1 MQTKV
6 KTVTGAK
13 SGEYS
18 RFLSFHGRNPDVL
31 NSIANLSNDEV
42 FTPPEFANKML
53 DTLEKAWGESNNGES
68 IWSNPDLKFLDPF
81 TKSGVFLRE
90 IASRL
95 ITGLESE
102 IPDLQDRVD
111 HILTKQVFG
120 IATTHLT
127 SLMAR
132 RSLYC
137 SKKANGKHSVTKK
150 FKDESGNIWFEP
162 LPHKWGKGT
171 VRELTMDE
179 SGNEVERFVDGKC
192 KYCGAS
198 KRDFD
203 REDGLELHAYGLI
216 HNDDP
221 QKWIG
226 EIFGSEMQFDV
237 IIGNPPYQL
246 STGGTG
252 GAGVQASPIYNH
264 FVQQAKA
271 LQPRFLSMVTPSRW
285 FSGGMGLDAFRKE
298 MLSDSRLRVICDY
311 PDSNQIFRGTQIKGG
326 VSYFLW
332 DRDNPGK
339 VLVTNNS
346 SEGRVSTLERDLL
359 EPGSDVFIRY
369 NEAISILRKVLQSE
383 VKSGAQTHGLPDERK
398 FMNLVSSIGAFGL
411 DTTFKGESAK
421 RQGDLKVYRNGGV
434 GYIPR
439 SEIQKS
445 LDVIDKWKVF
455 IPRAGSGSDSFPHSI
470 LGKPF
475 VGKPG
480 EISSW
485 TYMHIGPFD
494 SEIETRNA
502 ISYICTRFFRFLVL
516 QHKSTQDATRA
527 VYSFVPMQNFSEAW
541 TDEKLFSQYGI
552 TDDEAAFINSL
563 IRPMELEVD

>member
-1 MQTKV
+1 MSPVQTKV
-6 KTVTGAK
+6 KTMTGAK

-42 FTPPEFANKML
+42 FTPPEFANKIL
-53 DTLEKAWGESNNGES
+53 DTLEKAWAESNNGENL
-68 IWSNPDLKFLDPF
+68 WSNPDLKFLDPF

-95 ITGLESE
+95 IKGLEPE

-162 LPHKWGKGT
+162 LPHTWGKGT

-203 REDGLELHAYGLI
+203 REEGLELHAYGLI

-221 QKWIG
+221 EKWIG

-237 IIGNPPYQL
+237 IIGNPPYQMA
-246 STGGTG
+246 TGSG
-252 GAGVQASPIYNH
+252 GAQARPIYQE
-264 FVQQAKA
+264 FVRQAKL
-271 LQPRFLSMVTPSRW
+271 LQPSLLCVVTPSRW
-285 FSGGMGLDAFRKE
+285 FSGGMGLEAYRAE
-298 MLSDSRLRVICDY
+298 MLADGKIREIHDF
-311 PDSNQIFRGTQIKGG
+311 PDATAVFPGAEVKGG
-326 VSYFLW
+326 VSFFLR
-332 DRDNPGK
+332 DESFSGLPTVTSYVDSDNP
-339 VLVTNNS
+339 S
-346 SEGRVSTLERDLL
+346 SISRPLL
-359 EPGSDVFIRY
+359 EQGTDSFIRY
-369 NEAISILRKVLQSE
+369 NEAIPILRKVL
-383 VKSGAQTHGLPDERK
+383 KRTKMKGLAPFSDI
-398 FMNLVSSIGAFGL
+398 VSSISPFGI
-411 DTTFKGESAK
+411 DSKFRGNDARSAES
-421 RQGDLKVYRNGGV
+421 DVEVFRNGGK
-434 GYIPR
+434 GYAPR
-439 SEIQKS
+439 SSVNKNTQL
-445 LDVIDKWKVF
+445 LDSWKIF
-455 IPRAGSGSDSFPHSI
+455 ISEAYGAGEKYPHAI
-470 LGKPF
+470 LGRPIL
-475 VGKPG
+475 GGPG
-480 EISSW
+480 SACSW
-485 TYMHIGPFD
+485 TYLLIGPFAD
-494 SEIETRNA
+494 ENTARHAATYLS
-502 ISYICTRFFRFLVL
+502 TRFFRFLVL
-516 QHKSTQDATRA
+516 LRKPTQHASKN
-527 VYSFVPMQNFSEAW
+527 VYQFVPLVDLDREW
-541 TDEKLFSQYGI
+541 TDAELYAEFNISSSEIQ
-552 TDDEAAFINSL
+552 FIESMVRN
-563 IRPMELEVD
+563 MEFE